1 MHKVYIKKIE
11 ELERILKYGQ
21 VESDNLQKDNNTI
34 MELTIDDDKMSII
47 FDGSKIYY
55 RVPEIAKE
63 RVLFGV
69 CQLITILGN
78 YIPIHD
84 MNNNLIFTK
93 EQFDVIRSKMQGLK
107 HYGSSHYSYSNNLD
121 FPGIKG
127 IVDIVDNSLADSNK
141 KRLAIVNLLKNE
153 LIKNGITVGLGN
165 NSDMDVSLIDIG
177 STGRGTNIPYDADFD
192 FIARVNPKI
201 FNDPSK
207 LISLKTTMIS
217 ILGGNISENLLHGQ
231 LREVK
236 CNIPNINDML
246 TVDITFTSSE
256 KPMEYTTELAVID
269 RLETMKNEDDEKYKK
284 TIANII
290 FAKQFLKK
298 HNVYKPSRS
307 DKEQA
312 GIGGIGLENL
322 IIQNGGSFY
331 DAACEFLRYAQDKD
345 YIEFEKSYPLFD
357 FGKNH
362 VSVEKKQF
370 PYDNF
375 IMKNMRKDGYI
386 KMCECLK
393 EYVDYVEK
401 ESYDERTRRQ

>member
-21 VESDNLQKDNNTI
+21 VESDNLQKDDNTI

-78 YIPIHD
+78 YIPIYD

-207 LISLKTTMIS
+207 LISLKTSFI
-217 ILGGNISENLLHGQ
+217 
-231 LREVK
+231 
-236 CNIPNINDML
+236 C
-246 TVDITFTSSE
+246 
-256 KPMEYTTELAVID
+256 
-269 RLETMKNEDDEKYKK
+269 
-284 TIANII
+284 I
-290 FAKQFLKK
+290 F
-298 HNVYKPSRS
+298 
-307 DKEQA
+307 
-312 GIGGIGLENL
+312 
-322 IIQNGGSFY
+322 
-331 DAACEFLRYAQDKD
+331 
-345 YIEFEKSYPLFD
+345 
-357 FGKNH
+357 
-362 VSVEKKQF
+362 
-370 PYDNF
+370 
-375 IMKNMRKDGYI
+375 
-386 KMCECLK
+386 
-393 EYVDYVEK
+393 
-401 ESYDERTRRQ
+401 